1 MHESIQLVIDSLPY
15 LLKGAV
21 FTLQLSI
28 GGMFFGL
35 VLGFILAL
43 MRLSPLLPVRWLAR
57 FYISIF
63 RGTPLIAQLFMI
75 YYGLP
80 QFGIELDPIPA
91 AMIGLSLNTAAYA
104 AETLRAAI
112 SSIDKG
118 QWEAGASI
126 GMTRWQT
133 MRRAILPQAARV
145 ALPPLSNSFIS
156 LVKDTSLAAT
166 IQVPELFR
174 QAQLITSRTLEV
186 FTMYLAASLIYWVMA
201 TVLSALQNYFEEQLN
216 RQERAEMSA
225 IEVRNLVKKFHG
237 QTVLHGIDL
246 DVKPGE
252 VVAIIG
258 PSGSGKTTLLRS
270 INLLEQPEAGTI
282 KVGEITI
289 DTARSLTQQK
299 GLIRQLR
306 QHVGFVFQ
314 NFNLFP
320 HRTVLENIIE
330 GPVIVKGEPKAEATA
345 RARELLAKV
354 GLAGKETSYPRRL
367 SGGQQQRVAI
377 ARALAMRP
385 EVILFDEP
393 TSALDPELV
402 GEVLNTI
409 RQLAQEKRTMVIVTH
424 EMSFARDV
432 ADRAIFM
439 DQGRI
444 VEQGPA
450 KSLFTHPQQPRTHQ
464 FLEKFLMQ

>member
-1 MHESIQLVIDSLPY
+1 
-15 LLKGAV
+15 
-21 FTLQLSI
+21 
-28 GGMFFGL
+28 
-35 VLGFILAL
+35 
-43 MRLSPLLPVRWLAR
+43 
-57 FYISIF
+57 
-63 RGTPLIAQLFMI
+63 
-75 YYGLP
+75 
-80 QFGIELDPIPA
+80 
-91 AMIGLSLNTAAYA
+91 
-104 AETLRAAI
+104 
-112 SSIDKG
+112 
-118 QWEAGASI
+118 
-126 GMTRWQT
+126 
-133 MRRAILPQAARV
+133 
-145 ALPPLSNSFIS
+145 
-156 LVKDTSLAAT
+156 
-166 IQVPELFR
+166 
-174 QAQLITSRTLEV
+174 
-186 FTMYLAASLIYWVMA
+186 
-201 TVLSALQNYFEEQLN
+201 
-216 RQERAEMSA
+216 MSA
-225 IEVRNLVKKFHG
+225 IEVKNLVKKFHG

-246 DVKPGE
+246 EVKPGE

-282 KVGEITI
+282 TVGDITI
-289 DTARSLTQQK
+289 DTARSLSQQK
-299 GLIRQLR
+299 SLIRQLR

-330 GPVIVKGEPKAEATA
+330 GPVIVKGEPKEEATA

-444 VEQGPA
+444 VEQGQQKRYLPIPSSLVPDSSSRSFCCNNKKNQPDDSPVGRDA
-450 KSLFTHPQQPRTHQ
+450 ISSVIKLLNKSA
-464 FLEKFLMQ
+464 